1 MNPTQVN
8 QEVSAAQANGNAQQA
23 MLNNQS
29 SQLQGQ
35 YGAAVNQANN
45 AQTNATN
52 AANAIQNGGTL
63 YGQNLSSQE
72 QQTGFNPQD
81 LTQANKNLTAIQ
93 NQVAYAPT
101 AAQQTGN
108 YYGTTAGGTTN
119 IYSGLMSNLNPGL
132 TNATNSVGN
141 LTNEYGQLTNAA
153 NQQTNAS
160 LTSEQNQASDLAG
173 VYASAV
179 SQMNAAGST
188 MASIENLQ
196 QQQGALTAQQVTAYQ
211 NAYSQYVTAQAAA
224 SQAASAAL
232 VAPTTAAANTA
243 QAALYGSQNTAQ
255 QAENSA
261 NAAVANAK
269 AQAQSNSEYAAM
281 QPKVTKTATQSPGY
295 AANSNAA
302 FAASGGVPGSFFN
315 GLK

>member
-1 MNPTQVN
+1 MNPTTVN
-8 QEVSAAQANGNAQQA
+8 QNVTAAQANGQALQNQYNSQAQ
-23 MLNNQS
+23 
-29 SQLQGQ
+29 QLQGQ
-35 YGAAVNQANN
+35 YGSAVNNANA

-52 AANAIQNGGTL
+52 AANGIENGGAL

-72 QQTGFNPQD
+72 QSTGFNPQD
-81 LTQANKNLTAIQ
+81 LTTANKNLTAIQ

-160 LTSEQNQASDLAG
+160 LTSEQNKATDLAG

-179 SQMNAAGST
+179 SQMNAAGQT
-188 MASIENLQ
+188 MSQIENLQ

-211 NAYSQYVTAQAAA
+211 NAYSQYATAQAAA
-224 SQAASAAL
+224 SQASTAAKIAPSTIGQNNAQAKYYNTLSATNPA
-232 VAPTTAAANTA
+232 TTAGTTITVPTGGASSAIPINGNT
-243 QAALYGSQNTAQ
+243 QGNTVNLQGGSTRLQ
-255 QAENSA
+255 
-261 NAAVANAK
+261 
-269 AQAQSNSEYAAM
+269 
-281 QPKVTKTATQSPGY
+281 
-295 AANSNAA
+295 
-302 FAASGGVPGSFFN
+302 
-315 GLK
+315 

>member
-8 QEVSAAQANGNAQQA
+8 QEVSAAQANGNALQNQYNSQA
-23 MLNNQS
+23 

-35 YGAAVNQANN
+35 YGSAVNQANT
-45 AQTNATN
+45 AQQNATN
-52 AANAIQNGGTL
+52 AANSIQNGGTL
-63 YGQNLSSQE
+63 YGQNLSGQE
-72 QQTGFNPQD
+72 QATGFNPQD
-81 LTQANKNLTAIQ
+81 LTTANKNLTAIQ

-153 NQQTNAS
+153 NQQTNAT
-160 LTSEQNQASDLAG
+160 LTSQQNQASDLAG

-179 SQMNAAGST
+179 SQMNTAGQT

-196 QQQGALTAQQVTAYQ
+196 QQQGSLTSQQVAAYQ
-211 NAYSQYVTAQAAA
+211 NAYSNYVTAQAAA
-224 SQAASAAL
+224 SQAA
-232 VAPTTAAANTA
+232 TAAKIAPSTMA
-243 QAALYGSQNTAQ
+243 QN
-255 QAENSA
+255 N
-261 NAAVANAK
+261 
-269 AQAQSNSEYAAM
+269 AQAQYYNTMASTNNGTTNGSTSVSVPKSSGSAIPLNGTLQGSNTSI
-281 QPKVTKTATQSPGY
+281 Q
-295 AANSNAA
+295 
-302 FAASGGVPGSFFN
+302 
-315 GLK
+315 